1 MVLRFPNPGADL
13 DRMLRIYA
21 LIVRS
26 AIEIDAEE
34 FDLDFMVKVA
44 ASNFQASSRGAIGKT
59 AILRSTQEDRSRDP
73 LYNQLKM
80 YSEIY
85 RNLGLLRPVEQR
97 LRFRTTILGM
107 SLAIDFSNDEISN
120 GITRECLLAMTFPNA
135 ASSSLGVEM
144 HRPFRW
150 LLMLM
155 AELGGTIT
163 RHEMILGLLDVEND
177 RIPKEFGKKV
187 DLILDLRKKGR
198 SDLMKSVGRIAKS
211 VNVQVN
217 TLENYTRFPIG
228 VLNSSVTGWAES
240 KSLEEIYDRKMVGLK
255 LTDYGFQTAKALDL
269 TADIRICDFQD
280 ARMNDR
286 VHFSRF
292 AYYSLLYRAGLR
304 QSDFLLEL
312 DSSSIE
318 SRSLI
323 ERLGI
328 ASPSSFIFSPFLE
341 ESDEVLNL
349 AESRG

>member
-1 MVLRFPNPGADL
+1 
-13 DRMLRIYA
+13 MLRIYS
-21 LIVRS
+21 LIVKT
-26 AIEIDAEE
+26 AIEDDAEE

-59 AILRSTQEDRSRDP
+59 AILRSKQDDRSRDP

-97 LRFRTTILGM
+97 LRFRPTILGL
-107 SLAIDFSNDEISN
+107 SLAIDFSGGEISK

-135 ASSSLGVEM
+135 TSKSLGVEM

-163 RHEMILGLLDVEND
+163 RHEMILGLLDIEND
-177 RIPKEFGKKV
+177 RKLNEFDKKV
-187 DLILDLRKKGR
+187 ESILGLRKKSR
-198 SDLMKSVGRIAKS
+198 SDLMESVSRVAES
-211 VNVQVN
+211 LNVQVN
-217 TLENYTRFPIG
+217 SLENYTRFPIG
-228 VLNSSVTGWAES
+228 VLNSSITGWAES
-240 KSLEEIYDRKMVGLK
+240 KPLVGIYDRKMIGLE
-255 LTDYGFQTAKALDL
+255 LTDYGVFSAKALDL
-269 TADIRICDFQD
+269 KADIRICDFED
-280 ARMNDR
+280 AQMTDR

-304 QSDFLLEL
+304 QPEFLSEL
-312 DSSSIE
+312 DNSKLKSKT
-318 SRSLI
+318 LI

-328 ASPSSFIFSPFLE
+328 VSPSSYIFSPYLE
-341 ESDEVLNL
+341 ESDEVLSL
-349 AESRG
+349 AESEE